1 MSEKSG
7 QSTKAKDGKTKYATL
22 SLFNTYKGKSLE
34 TQKTAVAARHGLQ
47 SLGKVAVSRRMPP
60 PANLPSLKAEN
71 KGNDPNVN
79 IVPKDGSGWASR
91 PEGGDDR
98 QSETPPPQPKPA
110 APQPPEVSSSIGGSR
125 SWANSKPP
133 PQLEGGAP
141 RVSSQFHQEFP
152 SLQAAG
158 EAEKGEGQE
167 EEPYG
172 PGPSLRPQNV
182 GSWREGGGRNLTTG
196 ASPSEMD
203 SRGPE
208 EGGSAFSTPS
218 PPGEAEEGGRVP
230 PNEKGEVRERLPL
243 SVQPAPLSSQP
254 QLQSSSSVPAQP
266 KLNGGQQASA
276 GVPPQFHPQFRG
288 MMPPYMFHAY
298 PRMPFAPLPGNIR
311 YPVPQDG
318 ARRVRPQQ
326 GPPQAWLKDPD
337 RPSIISAT
345 ELKELD
351 NLDTEADEGW
361 AGAQM
366 EVDYTEKLNFS
377 DDEENQ
383 AAKEKGEN
391 WEWIGKVERMRPLR
405 PSDGQE
411 GSKGSWVDGRDPRA
425 PSPGSIGQYKTGPP
439 QDYQGQ
445 PGVRLVGSRDPR
457 VAKSPTA
464 APSGEEESE
473 AWRQQ
478 RKKQDLSEAVERARR
493 RREEEEKR
501 MEEQRLAA
509 CAEKLKRLN
518 EKLRPAT
525 EATSVPPGETTN
537 EEMGAVCEDTPPLSV
552 PPPISSPAPSQ
563 ADPLPQPLTIPA
575 PLQDRERMERERMER
590 ERMERERMESENKR
604 MERVEPSAEESQ
616 FVPRQP
622 SPPVQRPES
631 IPPEPQL
638 GEGTLGEVGPLSEVS
653 PLVDESQTERLIPM
667 PIREYFSTDESRVE
681 GRVPLS
687 LPRMDPPIGEDIPV
701 APPDLEGEAAIRP
714 SLTSGYSKQFQK
726 SLPPRFLRQQ
736 EQMKQQQWQQQQQQ
750 GGGGGGGG
758 TVSPSG
764 GGAGGGGSVAAP
776 QQQHRSLYQPIGPP
790 HHQQHLANMGFD
802 PRWLMMQSYMDPR
815 IMSGRPPLDMPN
827 MHPGPGR
834 MGPKQIVRREAGD
847 KSSSSSDSF
856 DHLTRPIRDHSL
868 PSEPRTVWGSDPY
881 AQTDPLTS
889 ATPPKGWE
897 DKDTRLDSGLELDR
911 GLPVIYPSQDISPLE
926 PRSKTDLF
934 RNPTEPLSAFGPGP
948 EEAPGS
954 LQTERGPGESP
965 FEPEEP
971 GLPTGEEVEALGQA
985 MLQRTISQGSSHS
998 LKLDEPRFDSLP
1010 LGTKTLELQDAGERP
1025 GPDELKPRKEPFSQA
1040 AVANNRPTPPSDSLH
1055 KPEKLPL
1062 SVPSKQKA
1070 ELRLGGRSVA
1080 GRREGPGGERPVR
1093 RSGPIKKPVLR
1104 DMKEEREQ
1112 REERERH
1119 RERGERGERPK
1130 KEERGGAK
1138 AAFAPAAV
1146 SGGPRDRPQGERER
1160 DRERDGKREAPE
1172 TEEGPVNGP
1181 QRSRDTQA
1189 LSGAQAPASQDNKT
1203 DKPMTNDKHPEP
1215 KLSCRKE
1222 SNLPPRAYRR
1232 EERERERERERDRER
1247 EMERDR
1253 ERDWPADGF
1262 RARGRG
1268 EYYSRGRSF
1277 RGTYSG
1283 RNRGGRGRSRGEYPY
1298 REPRSRSDL
1307 PTTGGG
1313 IAFRCCREESETRSE
1328 SSDFEVMPKRRRRR
1342 GSNTESESEG
1352 GRESASDTGASDRE
1366 PSAKPPRPLRR
1377 ELPGEPRSGPY
1388 KPGFGPPH
1396 LGEKGGLRGG
1406 DEEGRPKPG
1415 FLLKGEPSRRGRGGL
1430 YSRRGGARERG
1441 GPRSAPLRRP
1451 GTRELS
1457 SQWPSKPMETFRPED
1472 TEPSSRYDNRD
1483 THSDRRPVRGDRDR
1497 PFEVKKFGEGGP
1509 QSSRDRER
1517 PRRPRPA
1524 RPPRQDKPPRFRRLK
1539 EREAAVLAGG
1549 ETGPG
1554 PTSTAS
1560 LPALVR
1566 ASGPGPVSLSPTL
1579 SRASG
1584 TPITMPVE
1592 GGPTAVDLHLTSDPA
1607 LPDATPPTT
1616 SAMGTKSPDFSNQN
1630 SSDQANEEWET
1641 ASESSDFNERREREE
1656 RRGALEAANA
1666 ATQPSAPAPLPP
1678 QGSAPPS
1685 RTPTEG
1691 GMTPKREAAGPAWA
1705 RRSFSSQRP
1714 VERQNRRGN
1723 SGPKPGRGY
1732 TGGKGERRGGAK
1744 AGRRGAA
1751 PNPDSASGGGAVR
1764 PGGKDPS
1771 GRRKD
1776 EAKQTKQKPKEK
1788 ENALLQFDLNNYASV
1803 VIIDDHPEVTT
1814 LEDTQSNTAD
1824 DGFTEVVSRKQQ
1836 KRLQDE
1842 ERRKKEEQTTQHY
1855 GKKGSGEK
1863 GRGGGGGGGKL
1874 PPRFAKKQQQ
1884 QQASLQQQA
1893 SQPQPPPPPKKN
1905 KPHLSAPQFPPPSQP
1920 AASPQTLEGSLTPLP
1935 SALTPTIVDFSS
1947 KTSLPAVA
1955 LATQPH
1961 STLGTELWENKVAGS
1976 TVLPDVK
1983 KLGPIS
1989 PPQPPSVSAWN
2000 KPLTTFTGAVTPE
2013 GVKPGSEG
2021 SVDLGMDRIQFGA
2034 PSSAGSTDSDGVPA
2048 MLETGPD
2055 NKLPA
2060 PKEQRQKQPRAGP
2073 IKTQKLPDMEP
2084 KEYKPGPIGKERSLR
2099 NRKAKD
2105 IHGGEGEGLDGGIVP
2120 GGGASRA
2127 VDSSPTNTDTS
2138 VPELGG
2144 DIEVMITIASAEYG
2158 SSSKESVT
2166 DYTTPS
2172 SSLADSVPT
2181 GGSKMEESLVA
2192 NVPLP
2197 HSLPLPRREALQQSS
2212 SLSTV
2217 SPASV
2222 DLTLKME
2229 SARKAWENSPSLVEK
2244 SSPVTSSS
2252 PITSCTSSS
2261 YSSFSSASMPQI
2273 PVASV
2278 TPSTSL
2284 TGAGTYTTSS
2294 LSTKTTTA
2302 SDPPNICKVK
2312 PQQLQTGSMSG
2323 TSFSQLGCVAP
2334 LLPQQQQTPQVYVSQ
2349 SAAAQIPAFYMDTS
2363 HLFSNPRLAPP
2374 SLAQQQG
2381 YQPRLSQQAAVQQIP
2396 IPIYAP
2402 LQGQHQHTHQ
2412 HTHSHQAQLGLSTGP
2427 PVSQPQDLFSSSLQ
2441 PYRSQQAFMQSSL
2454 SQPSPMMLS
2463 GPSLHSYPG
2472 VGGPDLGKPQSS
2484 LAYQQTSNTHIPIMF
2499 EPQLNQPSGMGGS
2512 QLIDTHLLQVWEKRQ
2527 GMSQH
2532 SNLYSGQVQQH
2543 GQSSYYSNTQSPS
2556 SAMQQVQVSLPGSQL
2571 GLPNYGS
2578 GGGQPLLA
2586 LPPTPPQAQPP
2597 SLSRQPPISQPY
2609 RGPFGPGPTH
2619 SMMQPPSSKMCEMD
2633 LKLFGSGM
2641 DMKPGTPPHSA
2652 RSTTPTSSPYRA
2664 SSTSP
2669 SSQSSKMNS
2678 MLYQKQFQPS
2688 SAAMRVTQH
2697 FPGQFN
2703 PQILSQP
2710 NMVSPLVRPPPHT
2723 QHANSFGGGM
2733 QRSPMG
2739 PPPMSP
2745 SLGGGLMPHPRPLPQ
2760 QQQFPQQHLSHPPR
2774 GPPPPLAP
2782 RGPPGPRGNQAE
2794 QDLKAKQRAEVL
2806 QSTHKFFSEQQ
2817 LKAPSVSK
2825 PTRLDQGGCKPPL
2838 DILPPNHQTIGVVER
2853 PEPDKSSLSV
2863 GKPIRTGPIKPQAIK
2878 PEEGK

>member
-91 PEGGDDR
+91 PEGGDER
-98 QSETPPPQPKPA
+98 QSDTPPPQPNPGP
-110 APQPPEVSSSIGGSR
+110 PQPPEVSSSIGCSR

-133 PQLEGGAP
+133 PPQLDGGAP

-158 EAEKGEGQE
+158 ESEKGEGQE

-182 GSWREGGGRNLTTG
+182 GSWREGGGKNLTTS

-203 SRGPE
+203 SCGPE
-208 EGGSAFSTPS
+208 EGGAALSTPS
-218 PPGEAEEGGRVP
+218 PPGEVEERGRVP
-230 PNEKGEVRERLPL
+230 PNEKKEVRERLPL
-243 SVQPAPLSSQP
+243 SAKPASLSSQP
-254 QLQSSSSVPAQP
+254 KLQPPSVPAQP
-266 KLNGGQQASA
+266 KLNGGQQAPA

-288 MMPPYMFHAY
+288 MMPPYMFNAY
-298 PRMPFAPLPGNIR
+298 PRMPFTPVPGNIR

-318 ARRVRPQQ
+318 ARRVRPQH
-326 GPPQAWLKDPD
+326 GPPQAWIKDPD

-377 DDEENQ
+377 DDEENH

-391 WEWIGKVERMRPLR
+391 WEWMGKVELMRAQRL
-405 PSDGQE
+405 SDGQE
-411 GSKGSWVDGRDPRA
+411 GSKGSWVDGRDPRVL
-425 PSPGSIGQYKTGPP
+425 SLGSKGVYKTGPP
-439 QDYQGQ
+439 QDHQGQ
-445 PGVRLVGSRDPR
+445 LGGRSVGSGAPR
-457 VAKSPTA
+457 VAKPPTI
-464 APSGEEESE
+464 APPAGEEECE
-473 AWRQQ
+473 AWRQKH
-478 RKKQDLSEAVERARR
+478 KKQDLSEAVERARR
-493 RREEEEKR
+493 RREEEERR
-501 MEEQRLAA
+501 MEEQRLTA

-518 EKLRPAT
+518 EKLHPAT
-525 EATSVPPGETTN
+525 DAKHGPAAETTN
-537 EEMGAVCEDTPPLSV
+537 EETGAVS
-552 PPPISSPAPSQ
+552 
-563 ADPLPQPLTIPA
+563 
-575 PLQDRERMERERMER
+575 PLQDRESVERERIER
-590 ERMERERMESENKR
+590 ESVARERIERESS
-604 MERVEPSAEESQ
+604 P

-622 SPPVQRPES
+622 SPPVQRPLS
-631 IPPEPQL
+631 IPPEPRL
-638 GEGTLGEVGPLSEVS
+638 GEGPLH
-653 PLVDESQTERLIPM
+653 LESQTERLTPM
-667 PIREYFSTDESRVE
+667 PIRDYFSTDESRVE
-681 GRVPLS
+681 EPVPLT
-687 LPRMDPPIGEDIPV
+687 LPLMDPLSGEDAPV
-701 APPDLEGEAAIRP
+701 APLDLEGEVGAAMRP

-736 EQMKQQQWQQQQQQ
+736 QQWQQQQQQ
-750 GGGGGGGG
+750 GGGGRA
-758 TVSPSG
+758 VSPSG
-764 GGAGGGGSVAAP
+764 GGAGGGCVAAS
-776 QQQHRSLYQPIGPP
+776 QQQHRSLYQPVGPP
-790 HHQQHLANMGFD
+790 HHQHQQHLANMGFD

-815 IMSGRPPLDMPN
+815 IMSGRPPTIDMPN

-834 MGPKQIVRREAGD
+834 IPPKQIVRREPGD
-847 KSSSSSDSF
+847 NSSSDSF
-856 DHLTRPIRDHSL
+856 DHLSRPIQDHSL
-868 PSEPRTVWGSDPY
+868 PSEPRIVWGSDPY
-881 AQTDPLTS
+881 PQSEPLPS
-889 ATPPKGWE
+889 VTPSKGRE
-897 DKDTRLDSGLELDR
+897 DEDSRLDSGLEMER
-911 GLPVIYPSQDISPLE
+911 GLPAMYPSQDHNPLE
-926 PRSKTDLF
+926 PCGKSDLF
-934 RNPTEPLSAFGPGP
+934 RDPTKPLSGFGPGP
-948 EEAPGS
+948 EEAPEP
-954 LQTERGPGESP
+954 LQTEIGPGGSP
-965 FEPEEP
+965 FEPVEP
-971 GLPTGEEVEALGQA
+971 SLPTAEVESLGQA

-998 LKLDEPRFDSLP
+998 LKLDEPRFDSLH
-1010 LGTKTLELQDAGERP
+1010 LGTKTLEIQDPEERP
-1025 GPDELKPRKEPFSQA
+1025 GGEDIKASKEPFSQA
-1040 AVANNRPTPPSDSLH
+1040 AVTGDTPPADGLH
-1055 KPEKLPL
+1055 KLEKPA
-1062 SVPSKQKA
+1062 PSKQKA
-1070 ELRLGGRSVA
+1070 ELRWGGRSGA
-1080 GRREGPGGERPVR
+1080 GRRDGPGGERPVR

-1119 RERGERGERPK
+1119 RERGEKGERPK
-1130 KEERGGAK
+1130 KEERGGRD
-1138 AAFAPAAV
+1138 
-1146 SGGPRDRPQGERER
+1146 RDRPQGER
-1160 DRERDGKREAPE
+1160 DGKSEAPE
-1172 TEEGPVNGP
+1172 TEGPGKGL
-1181 QRSRDTQA
+1181 QRSRDIHA
-1189 LSGAQAPASQDNKT
+1189 PIPASQDDKT
-1203 DKPMTNDKHPEP
+1203 DQLPTNDLNSEP
-1215 KLSCRKE
+1215 KLPSMKE
-1222 SNLPPRAYRR
+1222 PNLPPRTYRQ
-1232 EERERERERERDRER
+1232 
-1247 EMERDR
+1247 
-1253 ERDWPADGF
+1253 WPADGF
-1262 RARGRG
+1262 RGRGRG

-1277 RGTYSG
+1277 RGTYIG
-1283 RNRGGRGRSRGEYPY
+1283 RSRGGRGRSRWEYPY
-1298 REPRSRSDL
+1298 QEPRSRSDF
-1307 PTTGGG
+1307 PAVSGAA
-1313 IAFRCCREESETRSE
+1313 AFRCREESETRSE

-1342 GSNTESESEG
+1342 GSDTDSESEG

-1366 PSAKPPRPLRR
+1366 PSVKPPRPLRR
-1377 ELPGEPRSGPY
+1377 EIPGEPRSGPH
-1388 KPGFGPPH
+1388 KPGFGPHH
-1396 LGEKGGLRGG
+1396 LGEKGGPRGG
-1406 DEEGRPKPG
+1406 DEGRPKPG
-1415 FLLKGEPSRRGRGGL
+1415 FLPRGDPSRRGRGGL

-1451 GTRELS
+1451 GTRESS

-1472 TEPSSRYDNRD
+1472 TEPSSSRYDNWD
-1483 THSDRRPVRGDRDR
+1483 HHSDRRPVRGDRDR
-1497 PFEVKKFGEGGP
+1497 QFEGR
-1509 QSSRDRER
+1509 RD
-1517 PRRPRPA
+1517 
-1524 RPPRQDKPPRFRRLK
+1524 
-1539 EREAAVLAGG
+1539 
-1549 ETGPG
+1549 TGPG
-1554 PTSTAS
+1554 PTSTAPI
-1560 LPALVR
+1560 PALV
-1566 ASGPGPVSLSPTL
+1566 PGPDPK
-1579 SRASG
+1579 A
-1584 TPITMPVE
+1584 
-1592 GGPTAVDLHLTSDPA
+1592 ADLTSDPA

-1616 SAMGTKSPDFSNQN
+1616 SAVGTKSPDLSTQN

-1656 RRGALEAANA
+1656 RRGA
-1666 ATQPSAPAPLPP
+1666 
-1678 QGSAPPS
+1678 
-1685 RTPTEG
+1685 REG
-1691 GMTPKREAAGPAWA
+1691 GVTPKREAAGPAGG

-1714 VERQNRRGN
+1714 MERQNRWGN

-1732 TGGKGERRGGAK
+1732 AGGKGERRGGGK

-1751 PNPDSASGGGAVR
+1751 PNPDSAPGGGVVR
-1764 PGGKDPS
+1764 TGGKDPA

-1776 EAKQTKQKPKEK
+1776 ETKQKPKEK

-1814 LEDTQSNTAD
+1814 LEDPQSNTTD

-1863 GRGGGGGGGKL
+1863 GRGGSKL

-1884 QQASLQQQA
+1884 HQQQPSQQQPQQA
-1893 SQPQPPPPPKKN
+1893 SQPQPQQPSPPPQQPQ
-1905 KPHLSAPQFPPPSQP
+1905 PLLSASQLPSPSQP
-1920 AASPQTLEGSLTPLP
+1920 AASPQTLEGSVATLPPAPTTVDFTSKTPLP
-1935 SALTPTIVDFSS
+1935 P
-1947 KTSLPAVA
+1947 VA
-1955 LATQPH
+1955 LLTQTH

-1976 TVLPDVK
+1976 TILPDVK

-2000 KPLTTFTGAVTPE
+2000 KPLTSFTGTVTPE

-2021 SVDLGMDRIQFGA
+2021 SVDLGMDSIQFGA

-2048 MLETGPD
+2048 MLEPGPD

-2084 KEYKPGPIGKERSLR
+2084 VEPKEYKPGPIGKERSLR

-2105 IHGGEGEGLDGGIVP
+2105 VRVGGEECLDGGIVP
-2120 GGGASRA
+2120 GGGTNRA
-2127 VDSSPTNTDTS
+2127 VDSSPPNTDAS

-2144 DIEVMITIASAEYG
+2144 DIEGMITIPSAEYA

-2192 NVPLP
+2192 NVALP
-2197 HSLPLPRREALQQSS
+2197 HPLPRREALQQSS

-2229 SARKAWENSPSLVEK
+2229 SARKAWENSPSLAEK

-2252 PITSCTSSS
+2252 PITSSS

-2284 TGAGTYTTSS
+2284 TGTVFLCAGTYTTSA

-2312 PQQLQTGSMSG
+2312 PQQLQTGSMGG

-2349 SAAAQIPAFYMDTS
+2349 SAAGSAAQIPAFYMDTS
-2363 HLFSNPRLAPP
+2363 HLFSNPHSRLAPP
-2374 SLAQQQG
+2374 PLTQHQQQG

-2402 LQGQHQHTHQ
+2402 LQGQHQHTH
-2412 HTHSHQAQLGLSTGP
+2412 THSHQAQLSLSTGP

-2472 VGGPDLGKPQSS
+2472 VGGHDLGKPQSS
-2484 LAYQQTSNTHIPIMF
+2484 LAYQQPSNTHTQHIPILF

-2512 QLIDTHLLQVWEKRQ
+2512 QLIDTHLLQRQ
-2527 GMSQH
+2527 GMSPH

-2556 SAMQQVQVSLPGSQL
+2556 SAMQQVQVPMPGSQL

-2578 GGGQPLLA
+2578 VGSQPLLA

-2597 SLSRQPPISQPY
+2597 SISRQPPVSQPY
-2609 RGPFGPGPTH
+2609 RGPFGHTH
-2619 SMMQPPSSKMCEMD
+2619 SVMHPPSSKMCEMD

-2641 DMKPGTPPHSA
+2641 DMKPGTTPHST

-2669 SSQSSKMNS
+2669 NSQSSKMNS
-2678 MLYQKQFQPS
+2678 MLYQKQFQPT
-2688 SAAMRVTQH
+2688 SAAMRITQH

-2710 NMVSPLVRPPPHT
+2710 NLVSPLVRPPSHT
-2723 QHANSFGGGM
+2723 QHANSFCGGM

-2745 SLGGGLMPHPRPLPQ
+2745 SLGGGLMPHPRPPPQQ
-2760 QQQFPQQHLSHPPR
+2760 QQQFPQMHPSHPPR
-2774 GPPPPLAP
+2774 GPLPPLAP
-2782 RGPPGPRGNQAE
+2782 RGPTGPRGNQAE

-2806 QSTHKFFSEQQ
+2806 QSTHKFFSEQ

-2825 PTRLDQGGCKPPL
+2825 PSRLDQGGGKPPL
-2838 DILPPNHQTIGVVER
+2838 DILPPNHQTVGVVER
-2853 PEPDKSSLSV
+2853 PEPDKPSLSA

-2878 PEEGK
+2878 QEEGK

>member
-91 PEGGDDR
+91 PEGGDER
-98 QSETPPPQPKPA
+98 QSDTPPPQPNPGP
-110 APQPPEVSSSIGGSR
+110 PQPPEVLSSIGCSR

-133 PQLEGGAP
+133 PPQLDGGAP

-158 EAEKGEGQE
+158 ESEKGEGQE

-182 GSWREGGGRNLTTG
+182 GSWREGGGKNLTTS

-203 SRGPE
+203 SCGPE
-208 EGGSAFSTPS
+208 EGGAALSTPS
-218 PPGEAEEGGRVP
+218 PPGEVEERGRVP
-230 PNEKGEVRERLPL
+230 PNEKKEVRERLPL
-243 SVQPAPLSSQP
+243 SAKP
-254 QLQSSSSVPAQP
+254 P
-266 KLNGGQQASA
+266 KLNGGQQAPA

-288 MMPPYMFHAY
+288 MMPPYMFNAY
-298 PRMPFAPLPGNIR
+298 PRMPFTPVPGNIR

-318 ARRVRPQQ
+318 ARRVRPQH
-326 GPPQAWLKDPD
+326 GPPQAWIKDPD

-377 DDEENQ
+377 DDEENH

-391 WEWIGKVERMRPLR
+391 WEWMGKVERMRAQR

-411 GSKGSWVDGRDPRA
+411 GSKGSWVDGRDPRVL
-425 PSPGSIGQYKTGPP
+425 SLGSKGVYKTGPP
-439 QDYQGQ
+439 QDHQGQ
-445 PGVRLVGSRDPR
+445 LGGRSVGSGAPR
-457 VAKSPTA
+457 VAKAPTI
-464 APSGEEESE
+464 APPAGEEECE
-473 AWRQQ
+473 AWRQKH
-478 RKKQDLSEAVERARR
+478 KKQDLSEAVERARR
-493 RREEEEKR
+493 RREEEERR
-501 MEEQRLAA
+501 MEEQRLTA

-518 EKLRPAT
+518 EKLHPAT
-525 EATSVPPGETTN
+525 DAKHGPDAETTN
-537 EEMGAVCEDTPPLSV
+537 EETGAVCEDTPPLSV
-552 PPPISSPAPSQ
+552 LPPVSNPAPSQ
-563 ADPLPQPLTIPA
+563 PAPSSQPLNIS
-575 PLQDRERMERERMER
+575 RV
-590 ERMERERMESENKR
+590 
-604 MERVEPSAEESQ
+604 ERVEPSAKEESQ

-622 SPPVQRPES
+622 SPLVGDPR
-631 IPPEPQL
+631 L
-638 GEGTLGEVGPLSEVS
+638 GEGPLSEVS
-653 PLVDESQTERLIPM
+653 PLVEESQTERLTPM
-667 PIREYFSTDESRVE
+667 PIRDYFSTDESRVE
-681 GRVPLS
+681 EPVPLT
-687 LPRMDPPIGEDIPV
+687 LPLMDPLSGEDAPV
-701 APPDLEGEAAIRP
+701 APLDLEGEVGAAMRP

-736 EQMKQQQWQQQQQQ
+736 EQMKQQWQQQQQQQ
-750 GGGGGGGG
+750 GGGGGA
-758 TVSPSG
+758 VSPSG
-764 GGAGGGGSVAAP
+764 GGCVAAS
-776 QQQHRSLYQPIGPP
+776 QQQHRSLYQPVGPP
-790 HHQQHLANMGFD
+790 HHQHQQHLANIGFD

-834 MGPKQIVRREAGD
+834 IPPKQIVRREPGD
-847 KSSSSSDSF
+847 SSSSDSF
-856 DHLTRPIRDHSL
+856 DHLTRTIRDHSL
-868 PSEPRTVWGSDPY
+868 PSEPRIVWGSDPY
-881 AQTDPLTS
+881 PQSEPLPS
-889 ATPPKGWE
+889 VTPPKGRE
-897 DKDTRLDSGLELDR
+897 DEDSRLDSGLEMER
-911 GLPVIYPSQDISPLE
+911 GLPAMYPSQDHNPLE
-926 PRSKTDLF
+926 PCGKSDLF
-934 RNPTEPLSAFGPGP
+934 RDPTKPLSGFGPGP
-948 EEAPGS
+948 EEAPEP
-954 LQTERGPGESP
+954 LQTEIGPGGTP
-965 FEPEEP
+965 FEPVEP
-971 GLPTGEEVEALGQA
+971 SLPTAEVESLGQA

-998 LKLDEPRFDSLP
+998 LKLDEPRFDSLH
-1010 LGTKTLELQDAGERP
+1010 LGTKTLELQDPEERP
-1025 GPDELKPRKEPFSQA
+1025 GGEDIKASKEPFSQA
-1040 AVANNRPTPPSDSLH
+1040 AVTGDTPPADGLH
-1055 KPEKLPL
+1055 KLEKPA
-1062 SVPSKQKA
+1062 PSKQKA
-1070 ELRLGGRSVA
+1070 ELRWGGRSGA
-1080 GRREGPGGERPVR
+1080 GRRDGPGGERPVR

-1119 RERGERGERPK
+1119 RERGEKGERPK
-1130 KEERGGAK
+1130 KEERGGVK
-1138 AAFAPAAV
+1138 AASAAAAV
-1146 SGGPRDRPQGERER
+1146 SEGPRDRPHGEKER
-1160 DRERDGKREAPE
+1160 DRPHGEK
-1172 TEEGPVNGP
+1172 
-1181 QRSRDTQA
+1181 
-1189 LSGAQAPASQDNKT
+1189 
-1203 DKPMTNDKHPEP
+1203 
-1215 KLSCRKE
+1215 
-1222 SNLPPRAYRR
+1222 
-1232 EERERERERERDRER
+1232 ERDRPHGEKER
-1247 EMERDR
+1247 DRPHGGKERDRPHGEKERDRPHGEKERDRPHGEKERDRPHMERDRDRPHMERDRPHGEKERDRPHGERDRDRPHGERDRDRPHGERDRDRDR

-1262 RARGRG
+1262 RGRGRG

-1277 RGTYSG
+1277 RGTYIG
-1283 RNRGGRGRSRGEYPY
+1283 RSRGGRGRSRWEYPY
-1298 REPRSRSDL
+1298 QEPRSRSDF
-1307 PTTGGG
+1307 PAVSGAA
-1313 IAFRCCREESETRSE
+1313 AFRCREESETRSE

-1342 GSNTESESEG
+1342 GSDTDSESEG

-1377 ELPGEPRSGPY
+1377 EIPGEPRSGPH
-1388 KPGFGPPH
+1388 KPGFGPHH
-1396 LGEKGGLRGG
+1396 LGEKGGPRGG
-1406 DEEGRPKPG
+1406 DEGRPKPG
-1415 FLLKGEPSRRGRGGL
+1415 FLPRGDPSRRGRGGL

-1451 GTRELS
+1451 GTRESS

-1472 TEPSSRYDNRD
+1472 TEPSSSRYDNWD
-1483 THSDRRPVRGDRDR
+1483 HHSDRRPVRGDRDR
-1497 PFEVKKFGEGGP
+1497 QFEGKKFGEGGP

-1524 RPPRQDKPPRFRRLK
+1524 RPPRQDKPPRFRKLK

-1549 ETGPG
+1549 DTGPG
-1554 PTSTAS
+1554 PTSTAPV
-1560 LPALVR
+1560 PALV
-1566 ASGPGPVSLSPTL
+1566 PGPVSLSPTL
-1579 SRASG
+1579 SRAPG
-1584 TPITMPVE
+1584 APFTLPVDKD
-1592 GGPTAVDLHLTSDPA
+1592 PKAADLTSDPA

-1616 SAMGTKSPDFSNQN
+1616 SAVGTKSPDLSTQN

-1656 RRGALEAANA
+1656 RRGAREAASGTA
-1666 ATQPSAPAPLPP
+1666 QPSTPAPLPP

-1691 GMTPKREAAGPAWA
+1691 GVTPKREAAGPAGG

-1714 VERQNRRGN
+1714 VERQNRWGN

-1732 TGGKGERRGGAK
+1732 AGGKGERRGGGK

-1751 PNPDSASGGGAVR
+1751 PNPDSAPGGGGVR
-1764 PGGKDPS
+1764 TGGKDPA

-1776 EAKQTKQKPKEK
+1776 ETKQKPKEK

-1814 LEDTQSNTAD
+1814 LEDPQSNTTD

-1863 GRGGGGGGGKL
+1863 GRGGSKL

-1884 QQASLQQQA
+1884 HQQQASQQPQQA
-1893 SQPQPPPPPKKN
+1893 SQPQPQQPSPPPQQPL
-1905 KPHLSAPQFPPPSQP
+1905 LSASQLPSPSQP
-1920 AASPQTLEGSLTPLP
+1920 AASPQTLEGSVATLPPAPTPTTVDFTSKTPLP
-1935 SALTPTIVDFSS
+1935 P
-1947 KTSLPAVA
+1947 VA
-1955 LATQPH
+1955 LLTQTH

-1976 TVLPDVK
+1976 TILPDVK

-2000 KPLTTFTGAVTPE
+2000 KPLTSFTGTVTLE

-2021 SVDLGMDRIQFGA
+2021 SVDLGMDSIQFGA

-2048 MLETGPD
+2048 MLEPGPD

-2084 KEYKPGPIGKERSLR
+2084 VEPKEYKPGPIGKERSLR

-2105 IHGGEGEGLDGGIVP
+2105 VRVGGEECLDGGIVP
-2120 GGGASRA
+2120 GGGTNRA
-2127 VDSSPTNTDTS
+2127 VDSSPPNTDAS

-2144 DIEVMITIASAEYG
+2144 DIEGMITIPSAEYA

-2192 NVPLP
+2192 NVALP
-2197 HSLPLPRREALQQSS
+2197 HPLPRREALQQSS

-2252 PITSCTSSS
+2252 PITSSS

-2284 TGAGTYTTSS
+2284 TGAGTYTTSA

-2312 PQQLQTGSMSG
+2312 PQQLQTGSMGG

-2349 SAAAQIPAFYMDTS
+2349 SAAGSAAQIPAFYMDTS
-2363 HLFSNPRLAPP
+2363 HLFSNPHSRLAPP
-2374 SLAQQQG
+2374 PLTQHQQQG

-2402 LQGQHQHTHQ
+2402 LQGQHQHTH
-2412 HTHSHQAQLGLSTGP
+2412 THSHQAQLSLSTGP

-2472 VGGPDLGKPQSS
+2472 VGGHDLGKPQSS
-2484 LAYQQTSNTHIPIMF
+2484 LAYQQPSNTHTQHIPILF

-2512 QLIDTHLLQVWEKRQ
+2512 QLIDTHLLQRQ
-2527 GMSQH
+2527 GMSPH

-2556 SAMQQVQVSLPGSQL
+2556 SAMQQVQVPMPGSQL

-2578 GGGQPLLA
+2578 VGSQPLLA

-2597 SLSRQPPISQPY
+2597 SLSRQPPVSQPY
-2609 RGPFGPGPTH
+2609 RGPFGHTH
-2619 SMMQPPSSKMCEMD
+2619 SVMHPPSSKMCEMD
-2633 LKLFGSGM
+2633 LKLFSSGM
-2641 DMKPGTPPHSA
+2641 DMKPGTTPHSA

-2688 SAAMRVTQH
+2688 SAAMRITQH

-2710 NMVSPLVRPPPHT
+2710 NLVSPLVRPPSHT
-2723 QHANSFGGGM
+2723 QHANSFCGGM

-2745 SLGGGLMPHPRPLPQ
+2745 SLGGGLMPHPRPPPQ
-2760 QQQFPQQHLSHPPR
+2760 
-2774 GPPPPLAP
+2774 GPLPPLAP
-2782 RGPPGPRGNQAE
+2782 RGPTGPRGNQAE

-2806 QSTHKFFSEQQ
+2806 QSTHKFFSEQ

-2825 PTRLDQGGCKPPL
+2825 PSRLDQGGGKPPL
-2838 DILPPNHQTIGVVER
+2838 DILPPNHQTVGVVER
-2853 PEPDKSSLSV
+2853 PEPDKPSLSAC
-2863 GKPIRTGPIKPQAIK
+2863 KPIRTGPIKPQAIK
-2878 PEEGK
+2878 QEEGK

>member
-91 PEGGDDR
+91 PEGGEER
-98 QSETPPPQPKPA
+98 QSETPPPPPKPSP
-110 APQPPEVSSSIGGSR
+110 PQPPEVTPPVGVSR

-133 PQLEGGAP
+133 LAPEGGAP

-152 SLQAAG
+152 SLQASG
-158 EAEKGEGQE
+158 EVEKGEGQE

-182 GSWREGGGRNLTTG
+182 GSWREGGGRNLTVAAT
-196 ASPSEMD
+196 PSEME
-203 SRGPE
+203 SREPE
-208 EGGSAFSTPS
+208 EVVLTVCNPS
-218 PPGEAEEGGRVP
+218 PPGETEDGSRLPSG
-230 PNEKGEVRERLPL
+230 EKREVRERLTP
-243 SVQPAPLSSQP
+243 SAQPAPLSSQP
-254 QLQSSSSVPAQP
+254 QTQPPPSSSASAQP
-266 KLNGGQQASA
+266 KLNGGQQPPA
-276 GVPPQFHPQFRG
+276 GVPPQFHAHLRG
-288 MMPPYMFHAY
+288 MMPPYMFNAY
-298 PRMPFAPLPGNIR
+298 PRMPFAPVPGNIR

-318 ARRVRPQQ
+318 ARRVRPPQQ
-326 GPPQAWLKDPD
+326 GPPQAWIKDPD

-377 DDEENQ
+377 DDEENH
-383 AAKEKGEN
+383 AKEKGEN
-391 WEWIGKVERMRPLR
+391 WEWIGKVERMRPPR

-411 GSKGSWVDGRDPRA
+411 GSKGSWVDGRHPRT
-425 PSPGSIGQYKTGPP
+425 PSPGSIGQYKAGPP
-439 QDYQGQ
+439 QDYQSQAG
-445 PGVRLVGSRDPR
+445 GRAVGSSAPR
-457 VAKSPTA
+457 VAKPPNA
-464 APSGEEESE
+464 GPPAGEEESE
-473 AWRQQ
+473 AWRQK

-493 RREEEEKR
+493 RREQEERK
-501 MEEQRLAA
+501 MEELRLAA

-518 EKLRPAT
+518 EKLHPAT
-525 EATSVPPGETTN
+525 ESKPAPVVETAN
-537 EEMGAVCEDTPPLSV
+537 EETGAVRKDTPP
-552 PPPISSPAPSQ
+552 PPRVSSPAPGQLAHLSQ
-563 ADPLPQPLTIPA
+563 TLTQPALPQDP
-575 PLQDRERMERERMER
+575 ERMERERERLER
-590 ERMERERMESENKR
+590 ERVGREIERERVDRDLES
-604 MERVEPSAEESQ
+604 VEPSTEDESP

-622 SPPVQRPES
+622 SPPVQRPAS
-631 IPPEPQL
+631 VPSEPQVS
-638 GEGTLGEVGPLSEVS
+638 EDPLGEVS
-653 PLVDESQTERLIPM
+653 PQVEDSQTERLTPM
-667 PIREYFSTDESRVE
+667 PVRDYFSTTESRGEEPV
-681 GRVPLS
+681 LS
-687 LPRMDPPIGEDIPV
+687 MSRIDPPAGEDTPV
-701 APPDLEGEAAIRP
+701 APPDLEGEAGATMRP
-714 SLTSGYSKQFQK
+714 SLTLGYSKQFQK
-726 SLPPRFLRQQ
+726 TLPPRFLRQQ

-750 GGGGGGGG
+750 QQQQ
-758 TVSPSG
+758 G
-764 GGAGGGGSVAAP
+764 GGAGGGGGRAVSPSGGGGGATQP
-776 QQQHRSLYQPIGPP
+776 QQHRSLYQPIGPP
-790 HHQQHLANMGFD
+790 HHQQQHLTNISFD

-815 IMSGRPPLDMPN
+815 MMSGRQPLDMPN
-827 MHPGPGR
+827 MHPGTGR
-834 MGPKQIVRREAGD
+834 MAPKQIVRREPGD
-847 KSSSSSDSF
+847 NSSSSPDSF
-856 DHLTRPIRDHSL
+856 DHLTRPLREHSL
-868 PSEPRTVWGSDPY
+868 PSEPRIVWGSEPY
-881 AQTDPLTS
+881 PQAESLPS
-889 ATPPKGWE
+889 VTPPKGRE
-897 DKDTRLDSGLELDR
+897 DNDSRLDSGLEMDR
-911 GLPVIYPSQDISPLE
+911 GLQAMYPNQDHNSME
-926 PRSKTDLF
+926 SRESTDFF
-934 RNPTEPLSAFGPGP
+934 RDPTESLSGFGLSP
-948 EEAPGS
+948 EEAPG
-954 LQTERGPGESP
+954 LIQTEGGPSGSP
-965 FEPEEP
+965 FESEEP
-971 GLPTGEEVEALGQA
+971 GLPTGEEVQALGQA

-1025 GPDELKPRKEPFSQA
+1025 DLDDLAARKEPFSQA
-1040 AVANNRPTPPSDSLH
+1040 AVANNRATPPAEGLH
-1055 KPEKLPL
+1055 KLEKMTLPG
-1062 SVPSKQKA
+1062 PNKQKA
-1070 ELRLGGRSVA
+1070 ELRWGGRSGG
-1080 GRREGPGGERPVR
+1080 GRRDTIGGERPVR

-1138 AAFAPAAV
+1138 AATTAAAV
-1146 SGGPRDRPQGERER
+1146 SEGPRDRPQGDR
-1160 DRERDGKREAPE
+1160 DRDRDGKREARE
-1172 TEEGPVNGP
+1172 TDEGPGVGP
-1181 QRSRDTQA
+1181 QRPRDAQTP
-1189 LSGAQAPASQDNKT
+1189 SGVLPLTSQDEKT
-1203 DKPMTNDKHPEP
+1203 EKPG
-1215 KLSCRKE
+1215 SCCIW
-1222 SNLPPRAYRR
+1222 AVRR
-1232 EERERERERERDRER
+1232 
-1247 EMERDR
+1247 
-1253 ERDWPADGF
+1253 
-1262 RARGRG
+1262 
-1268 EYYSRGRSF
+1268 S
-1277 RGTYSG
+1277 
-1283 RNRGGRGRSRGEYPY
+1283 
-1298 REPRSRSDL
+1298 L
-1307 PTTGGG
+1307 
-1313 IAFRCCREESETRSE
+1313 ETRSE

-1342 GSNTESESEG
+1342 GSDTDSESEG

-1366 PSAKPPRPLRR
+1366 PSAKPARPIRR
-1377 ELPGEPRSGPY
+1377 ELPGEPRAAPH

-1396 LGEKGGLRGG
+1396 LGEKGGPRGG
-1406 DEEGRPKPG
+1406 EEEGRPKPG

-1441 GPRSAPLRRP
+1441 GPRSAPLRRS
-1451 GTRELS
+1451 GTRESS

-1472 TEPSSRYDNRD
+1472 TEHSSSRYDNREP
-1483 THSDRRPVRGDRDR
+1483 HYDRRPPRGDRDR
-1497 PFEVKKFGEGGP
+1497 PFEGKKFGEGVP

-1554 PTSTAS
+1554 PSSTVP
-1560 LPALVR
+1560 LPALVS
-1566 ASGPGPVSLSPTL
+1566 ASGPGAVSLSPTL
-1579 SRASG
+1579 SRAPG
-1584 TPITMPVE
+1584 TPVTLPAE
-1592 GGPTAVDLHLTSDPA
+1592 GAPTTADLPSDPT
-1607 LPDATPPTT
+1607 LPDATLPTT
-1616 SAMGTKSPDFSNQN
+1616 SAAGTKSPDLSNQN

-1641 ASESSDFNERREREE
+1641 ASESSDFNERRERGE
-1656 RRGALEAANA
+1656 RRVVLEASN
-1666 ATQPSAPAPLPP
+1666 TVVQPSPPAPLPL
-1678 QGSAPPS
+1678 QASAPPS
-1685 RTPTEG
+1685 RNANEVG
-1691 GMTPKREAAGPAWA
+1691 VAFRREVAGPPGA

-1723 SGPKPGRGY
+1723 SGPKPSRGY
-1732 TGGKGERRGGAK
+1732 AATKGERRGGAK
-1744 AGRRGAA
+1744 SGRRVPA
-1751 PNPDSASGGGAVR
+1751 PNPDQGPGGGALR
-1764 PGGKDPS
+1764 PGGKDPA
-1771 GRRKD
+1771 GRRK
-1776 EAKQTKQKPKEK
+1776 EESRQTKQKPKEK
-1788 ENALLQFDLNNYASV
+1788 ENALSQFDLNNYASV

-1814 LEDTQSNTAD
+1814 LEDPQSNTTD

-1842 ERRKKEEQTTQHY
+1842 ERRRKEEQTTQHY

-1863 GRGGGGGGGKL
+1863 GRGGGKL

-1884 QQASLQQQA
+1884 QVSSSSQQQQQQQSQSQQA
-1893 SQPQPPPPPKKN
+1893 PPPAHQPQPS
-1905 KPHLSAPQFPPPSQP
+1905 HSTAQLPPPSQP
-1920 AASPQTLEGSLTPLP
+1920 ATSPKALEGPVPQLP
-1935 SALTPTIVDFSS
+1935 PTSTPTATVEFSS
-1947 KTSLPAVA
+1947 KTPVCPT
-1955 LATQPH
+1955 TQPH
-1961 STLGTELWENKVAGS
+1961 STLGTELWESKSAGPS
-1976 TVLPDVK
+1976 ALPDVK
-1983 KLGPIS
+1983 KLGGMGAR
-1989 PPQPPSVSAWN
+1989 QPPSVSAWN
-2000 KPLTTFTGAVTPE
+2000 KPLTTFTGTTAE
-2013 GVKPGSEG
+2013 GVKPISEG
-2021 SVDLGMDRIQFGA
+2021 SLELGMDNIQFGA
-2034 PSSAGSTDSDGVPA
+2034 PSSAGSTDSDSVPA
-2048 MLETGPD
+2048 MLETGSD
-2055 NKLPA
+2055 NQLPA

-2073 IKTQKLPDMEP
+2073 IKTQKLPDLDPVEP

-2105 IHGGEGEGLDGGIVP
+2105 VRGGEVECLDGGIVP
-2120 GGGASRA
+2120 GGGASRI
-2127 VDSSPTNTDTS
+2127 DSSPPNPDTS
-2138 VPELGG
+2138 VSELGG
-2144 DIEVMITIASAEYG
+2144 DIEGMITVPSAEYA

-2181 GGSKMEESLVA
+2181 GGSKMEESLLA
-2192 NVPLP
+2192 NVALP
-2197 HSLPLPRREALQQSS
+2197 HSLPRREALQQSS

-2217 SPASV
+2217 SPATV

-2244 SSPVTSSS
+2244 NSPVTSSS
-2252 PITSCTSSS
+2252 PITSCNSSS

-2312 PQQLQTGSMSG
+2312 PQQLQTGSMGGSG
-2323 TSFSQLGCVAP
+2323 FSQLGVAP
-2334 LLPQQQQTPQVYVSQ
+2334 LLPQQQQSPQVYVSQ
-2349 SAAAQIPAFYMDTS
+2349 SAAGSAAQIPAFYMDTS
-2363 HLFSNPRLAPP
+2363 HLFSTPHPRLAPP

-2381 YQPRLSQQAAVQQIP
+2381 YQPGLSQQQQAAVQQIP

-2402 LQGQHQHTHQ
+2402 LQGQHTHQ

-2427 PVSQPQDLFSSSLQ
+2427 PVSQTQDLFSSSLQ

-2472 VGGPDLGKPQSS
+2472 VGGPDLGKAQSS
-2484 LAYQQTSNTHIPIMF
+2484 LAYQQPSNTHTQHIPILF

-2512 QLIDTHLLQVWEKRQ
+2512 QLLDTHLLQVWAERQ

-2543 GQSSYYSNTQSPS
+2543 GQNSYYSNTQSPS
-2556 SAMQQVQVSLPGSQL
+2556 SAMQQVQVPLPGSQL
-2571 GLPNYGS
+2571 GLPNFGS

-2586 LPPTPPQAQPP
+2586 LPPTPPQAQAP
-2597 SLSRQPPISQPY
+2597 SRQTPVSQTY
-2609 RGPFGPGPTH
+2609 RGPFGPTHSH
-2619 SMMQPPSSKMCEMD
+2619 SMMQPPSSKMCDMD
-2633 LKLFGSGM
+2633 MKLFGSGM
-2641 DMKPGTPPHSA
+2641 DMKPGTPPHST

-2678 MLYQKQFQPS
+2678 MLYQKQFQPNS
-2688 SAAMRVTQH
+2688 TTMRITQH

-2710 NMVSPLVRPPPHT
+2710 NLVSPLVRPSPHT
-2723 QHANSFGGGM
+2723 QHANSYGGGI

-2745 SLGGGLMPHPRPLPQ
+2745 SLGGGLMPHPRPPP
-2760 QQQFPQQHLSHPPR
+2760 QQQFPQQHSSHPPR

-2817 LKAPSVSK
+2817 QQQLKAPSVSK
-2825 PTRLDQGGCKPPL
+2825 PSRLDQVGSL
-2838 DILPPNHQTIGVVER
+2838 ASNHQTVGVVER
-2853 PEPDKSSLSV
+2853 SEPDKPSLAV

>member
-91 PEGGDDR
+91 PEGGDER
-98 QSETPPPQPKPA
+98 QSDTPPPQPNPGP
-110 APQPPEVSSSIGGSR
+110 PQPPEVSSSIGCSR
-125 SWANSKPP
+125 SWANNKPPP
-133 PQLEGGAP
+133 PQLDGAAP

-158 EAEKGEGQE
+158 ESEKGEGQE

-172 PGPSLRPQNV
+172 PGPSLRPQ
-182 GSWREGGGRNLTTG
+182 
-196 ASPSEMD
+196 
-203 SRGPE
+203 
-208 EGGSAFSTPS
+208 
-218 PPGEAEEGGRVP
+218 
-230 PNEKGEVRERLPL
+230 KVRERLPL
-243 SVQPAPLSSQP
+243 SAKPVPLSSQP
-254 QLQSSSSVPAQP
+254 KLQPPSVPAQP
-266 KLNGGQQASA
+266 KLNGGQQAPA

-288 MMPPYMFHAY
+288 MMPPYCTD
-298 PRMPFAPLPGNIR
+298 P
-311 YPVPQDG
+311 PVCWVP
-318 ARRVRPQQ
+318 RRVRPQH
-326 GPPQAWLKDPD
+326 GPPQAWIKDPD

-377 DDEENQ
+377 DDEENH
-383 AAKEKGEN
+383 
-391 WEWIGKVERMRPLR
+391 
-405 PSDGQE
+405 
-411 GSKGSWVDGRDPRA
+411 
-425 PSPGSIGQYKTGPP
+425 
-439 QDYQGQ
+439 GQ
-445 PGVRLVGSRDPR
+445 PGGRSVGSGALR
-457 VAKSPTA
+457 VAKPPTI
-464 APSGEEESE
+464 APSAGEEECE
-473 AWRQQ
+473 AWRQKH
-478 RKKQDLSEAVERARR
+478 KKQDLSEAVERARR
-493 RREEEEKR
+493 RREEEERR

-525 EATSVPPGETTN
+525 DAKHGPAAETTN
-537 EEMGAVCEDTPPLSV
+537 EETGAVCEDTPPLSV
-552 PPPISSPAPSQ
+552 LPPVSKPTPSQ
-563 ADPLPQPLTIPA
+563 PSPSSQPLNISA
-575 PLQDRERMERERMER
+575 PLQDREKPLFVYFNVKVLFNF
-590 ERMERERMESENKR
+590 SVTVCLSLSLFL
-604 MERVEPSAEESQ
+604 VEEP
-616 FVPRQP
+616 VP
-622 SPPVQRPES
+622 
-631 IPPEPQL
+631 L
-638 GEGTLGEVGPLSEVS
+638 TLPLMDPLS
-653 PLVDESQTERLIPM
+653 
-667 PIREYFSTDESRVE
+667 
-681 GRVPLS
+681 
-687 LPRMDPPIGEDIPV
+687 GEDATV
-701 APPDLEGEAAIRP
+701 APLDLEGEVGAAMRP

-736 EQMKQQQWQQQQQQ
+736 EQMKQQWQQQQQQQ
-750 GGGGGGGG
+750 GGGGAGA
-758 TVSPSG
+758 VSPSG
-764 GGAGGGGSVAAP
+764 GGAGGGCVAAS
-776 QQQHRSLYQPIGPP
+776 QQQHRSLYQPVGPP
-790 HHQQHLANMGFD
+790 HHQHQQHLANMGFD
-802 PRWLMMQSYMDPR
+802 PRWLMMQSYIDPR

-834 MGPKQIVRREAGD
+834 IPPKQIVRREPGD
-847 KSSSSSDSF
+847 SSSSDSF

-868 PSEPRTVWGSDPY
+868 PSEPHIVWGSDPY
-881 AQTDPLTS
+881 PQTEPLPS
-889 ATPPKGWE
+889 VTPPKGRE
-897 DKDTRLDSGLELDR
+897 DEDSRLDSGFEMER
-911 GLPVIYPSQDISPLE
+911 GLPAMYPSQDHNPLE
-926 PRSKTDLF
+926 PCGKSDLF
-934 RNPTEPLSAFGPGP
+934 RDPTKPLSGFGPGP
-948 EEAPGS
+948 EEAPEP
-954 LQTERGPGESP
+954 LQTEIGPGGSP
-965 FEPEEP
+965 FEPVEP
-971 GLPTGEEVEALGQA
+971 SLPTGEMEALGQA
-985 MLQRTISQGSSHS
+985 MLQRNISQGSSHS
-998 LKLDEPRFDSLP
+998 LKLDEPRFDSLHQ
-1010 LGTKTLELQDAGERP
+1010 GTKPLELQDPEERP
-1025 GPDELKPRKEPFSQA
+1025 GAEDIKASKEPFSQA
-1040 AVANNRPTPPSDSLH
+1040 VVANNGDTPPADGLLKLE
-1055 KPEKLPL
+1055 KPA
-1062 SVPSKQKA
+1062 PSKQKA
-1070 ELRLGGRSVA
+1070 ELRWGGRSGA
-1080 GRREGPGGERPVR
+1080 GRRDGPGGERPVR

-1119 RERGERGERPK
+1119 RERGEKGERPK
-1130 KEERGGAK
+1130 KEERGGVK
-1138 AAFAPAAV
+1138 AASAAAAV
-1146 SGGPRDRPQGERER
+1146 
-1160 DRERDGKREAPE
+1160 K
-1172 TEEGPVNGP
+1172 
-1181 QRSRDTQA
+1181 
-1189 LSGAQAPASQDNKT
+1189 
-1203 DKPMTNDKHPEP
+1203 EP
-1215 KLSCRKE
+1215 
-1222 SNLPPRAYRR
+1222 NLPPRTYQ
-1232 EERERERERERDRER
+1232 
-1247 EMERDR
+1247 MERDR

-1262 RARGRG
+1262 RGRGRG

-1277 RGTYSG
+1277 RGTYIG
-1283 RNRGGRGRSRGEYPY
+1283 RSRGGRGRSRWEYPY
-1298 REPRSRSDL
+1298 QEPRSDFPAVS
-1307 PTTGGG
+1307 GAA
-1313 IAFRCCREESETRSE
+1313 AFRCREESETRSE

-1342 GSNTESESEG
+1342 GSDTDSESEG

-1366 PSAKPPRPLRR
+1366 PSAKPPRPLHS
-1377 ELPGEPRSGPY
+1377 EIPGEPRSGPH
-1388 KPGFGPPH
+1388 KPGFGPHH
-1396 LGEKGGLRGG
+1396 LGEKGGPRGG
-1406 DEEGRPKPG
+1406 DEGRPKPG
-1415 FLLKGEPSRRGRGGL
+1415 FLPKGDPSRRGRGGL

-1451 GTRELS
+1451 GTRESS

-1472 TEPSSRYDNRD
+1472 TEPSSSRYDNWD
-1483 THSDRRPVRGDRDR
+1483 HHSDRRPVRGDRDR
-1497 PFEVKKFGEGGP
+1497 QFEVKKFGEGGP

-1549 ETGPG
+1549 DTGPG
-1554 PTSTAS
+1554 PTSTA
-1560 LPALVR
+1560 PEPKA
-1566 ASGPGPVSLSPTL
+1566 A
-1579 SRASG
+1579 
-1584 TPITMPVE
+1584 
-1592 GGPTAVDLHLTSDPA
+1592 DLTSDP
-1607 LPDATPPTT
+1607 
-1616 SAMGTKSPDFSNQN
+1616 SPDLSTQN

-1656 RRGALEAANA
+1656 RRGAREA
-1666 ATQPSAPAPLPP
+1666 
-1678 QGSAPPS
+1678 
-1685 RTPTEG
+1685 G
-1691 GMTPKREAAGPAWA
+1691 GVTPKREAAGPAGG

-1714 VERQNRRGN
+1714 VERQNRWGN
-1723 SGPKPGRGY
+1723 SGPKPGRSY
-1732 TGGKGERRGGAK
+1732 AGGKGERRGGGK
-1744 AGRRGAA
+1744 AVRRGAA
-1751 PNPDSASGGGAVR
+1751 PNPDSAPGGGVVR
-1764 PGGKDPS
+1764 TGGKDPA

-1776 EAKQTKQKPKEK
+1776 ETKQKPKEK

-1814 LEDTQSNTAD
+1814 LEDPQSNTTD

-1863 GRGGGGGGGKL
+1863 GRGGSKL

-1884 QQASLQQQA
+1884 HQQQASQQQPQQA
-1893 SQPQPPPPPKKN
+1893 SQPQQPSPPPQQPQPL
-1905 KPHLSAPQFPPPSQP
+1905 LSASQLPPPSQP
-1920 AASPQTLEGSLTPLP
+1920 AASPQTLEGSVATLPPAPTPTTVDFTSKTPLP
-1935 SALTPTIVDFSS
+1935 P
-1947 KTSLPAVA
+1947 VA
-1955 LATQPH
+1955 LLTQPH
-1961 STLGTELWENKVAGS
+1961 STLGMELWENKVAGS
-1976 TVLPDVK
+1976 TILPDVK
-1983 KLGPIS
+1983 CESHNIRTVIFHNEMTFCLLTFLGYLGLFMCLVSSDVCVSVGPIS

-2000 KPLTTFTGAVTPE
+2000 KPLTSFTGTVTPE

-2021 SVDLGMDRIQFGA
+2021 SVDLGMDSIQFGA

-2048 MLETGPD
+2048 MLEPGPD

-2084 KEYKPGPIGKERSLR
+2084 VEPKEYKPGPIGKERSLR

-2105 IHGGEGEGLDGGIVP
+2105 VRVGGEECLDGGIVP
-2120 GGGASRA
+2120 GGGTNRA
-2127 VDSSPTNTDTS
+2127 VDSSPPNTDAS

-2144 DIEVMITIASAEYG
+2144 DIEGMITIPSAEYA

-2172 SSLADSVPT
+2172 SSLADSVPA

-2192 NVPLP
+2192 NVALP
-2197 HSLPLPRREALQQSS
+2197 HPLPRREALQQSS

-2252 PITSCTSSS
+2252 PITSS
-2261 YSSFSSASMPQI
+2261 YSSSFSSASMPQI

-2284 TGAGTYTTSS
+2284 TGAGTYTTSA

-2312 PQQLQTGSMSG
+2312 PQQLQTGSMGG

-2363 HLFSNPRLAPP
+2363 HLFSNPHSRLAPP
-2374 SLAQQQG
+2374 PLTQHQQQG

-2402 LQGQHQHTHQ
+2402 LQGQHQHTH
-2412 HTHSHQAQLGLSTGP
+2412 THSHQAQLSLSTGP

-2472 VGGPDLGKPQSS
+2472 VGGHDLGKPQSS
-2484 LAYQQTSNTHIPIMF
+2484 LAYQQPSNTHTQHIPILF

-2512 QLIDTHLLQVWEKRQ
+2512 QLIDTHLLQVW
-2527 GMSQH
+2527 
-2532 SNLYSGQVQQH
+2532 N
-2543 GQSSYYSNTQSPS
+2543 
-2556 SAMQQVQVSLPGSQL
+2556 
-2571 GLPNYGS
+2571 
-2578 GGGQPLLA
+2578 
-2586 LPPTPPQAQPP
+2586 
-2597 SLSRQPPISQPY
+2597 
-2609 RGPFGPGPTH
+2609 
-2619 SMMQPPSSKMCEMD
+2619 KMCEMD

-2641 DMKPGTPPHSA
+2641 DMKPGTTPHSA
-2652 RSTTPTSSPYRA
+2652 RSTTPTPSPYRA

-2688 SAAMRVTQH
+2688 SAAMRITQH
-2697 FPGQFN
+2697 FPRQFN

-2710 NMVSPLVRPPPHT
+2710 NLVSPLVRPPSHT

-2760 QQQFPQQHLSHPPR
+2760 QQFPQMHPSHPPR
-2774 GPPPPLAP
+2774 GPLPPLAP
-2782 RGPPGPRGNQAE
+2782 RGPTGPRGNQAE

-2806 QSTHKFFSEQQ
+2806 QSTHKFFSEQ

-2825 PTRLDQGGCKPPL
+2825 PSRLDQGSGKPPL
-2838 DILPPNHQTIGVVER
+2838 DILPPNHQTVGIVER
-2853 PEPDKSSLSV
+2853 PEPDKPSLSA

-2878 PEEGK
+2878 QEEGK